1 MFVLRKDALFNYVC
15 KKNLPND
22 LEKSFCSQKN
32 SREPAHLILQSAKL
46 EQTFMKVGTGNQ
58 KDSY

>member
-1 MFVLRKDALFNYVC
+1 LQ
-15 KKNLPND
+15 KNLPND